1 LNFTAVQGVP
11 VDLSTNRRILSLQRR
26 HRIEAYAIVS
36 ADGMIADAAGRFPE
50 ALRNEAD
57 QRFFRAGLDSAA
69 GIALGRL
76 THAQEPNSGR
86 RRLVLTRRVASLA
99 PDPADGKAL
108 FWNPAGASFEA
119 ARLTLGVRQG
129 VLAVIGGAEVYM
141 VFFALGYDAF
151 HLSRANRVQ
160 LPDGRPAFPGVGDRY
175 TPEEVLKQHGLKPG
189 PVRLLDPAA
198 GVTLVTWTPA
208 ST

>member
-1 LNFTAVQGVP
+1 
-11 VDLSTNRRILSLQRR
+11 
-26 HRIEAYAIVS
+26 
-36 ADGMIADAAGRFPE
+36 MIADAAGRFPE

-57 QRFFRAGLDSAA
+57 KRFFHAGLDFAA

-76 THAQEPNSGR
+76 THEQEPNSGR

-99 PDPADGKAL
+99 PDPADVKAM

-119 ARLTLGVRQG
+119 ARLALGVRQG

-151 HLSRANRVQ
+151 HVSRANRVQ
-160 LPDGRPAFPGVGDRY
+160 LPDGRPVFPGIGERHS
-175 TPEEVLKQHGLKPG
+175 PEEVLRQHGLKPG

-198 GVTLVTWTPA
+198 GVTLVTWTPPSA
-208 ST
+208 

>member
-1 LNFTAVQGVP
+1 
-11 VDLSTNRRILSLQRR
+11 
-26 HRIEAYAIVS
+26 
-36 ADGMIADAAGRFPE
+36 MIADAAGRFPE

-57 QRFFRAGLDSAA
+57 KRFFHAGLDSAA

-76 THAQEPNSGR
+76 THEQEPNSGR

-99 PDPADGKAL
+99 PDPADAKAL

-119 ARLTLGVRQG
+119 ARLSLGVRQG

-160 LPDGRPAFPGVGDRY
+160 LPDGRPLFPGVGEQH
-175 TPEEVLKQHGLKPG
+175 TPEEVLRQHGLKPG
-189 PVRLLDPAA
+189 AVRLLDPAA
-198 GVTLVTWTPA
+198 GVTLVTWTPP